1 LLEKMHRDHQL
12 QKDSLEERKKSL
24 SAQIEEMITM
34 HASVRENV
42 EMDSWD
48 RIDRLKDR

>member
-1 LLEKMHRDHQL
+1 
-12 QKDSLEERKKSL
+12 
-24 SAQIEEMITM
+24 MITM

-48 RIDRLKDR
+48 RIDRLKDRQKDELASEIDKGML